1 LILLDYKMSGM
12 DGLQMLKEI
21 KRINP
26 KIDVIVITAYGTI
39 EGAVEAIKAGAFDYI
54 TKPVE
59 LDKLLLLLARVTDK
73 RGK

>member
-1 LILLDYKMSGM
+1 MSGM

>member
-1 LILLDYKMSGM
+1 MILLDYKMSGM